1 MFSGR
6 AGQACWIVSILN
18 LQCLLTLAKFQKN
31 SVLNFDYREQ
41 PFIPFPGEDYD
52 RKCRELRQNFSY
64 VPFLDS
70 PINLPAFIHIP
81 KTGGA
86 SIEKSLGQRYNFKK
100 RDFGN
105 CTENP
110 GSVICHCS
118 AWHIPPR
125 YLTPNPY
132 KRGTQQ
138 TFCVIREPLDRGLSE
153 IKMRIPPK
161 KQNTRESIIRHA
173 NHVLNEYVKLGP
185 QIIAVWSNDCH
196 WMPQFVYVWNGNGA
210 PTCDYILRYEDGL
223 NESYTHLMSHVH
235 KKNKRPE
242 SSLKYN
248 VTHHS
253 RFLETLTVND
263 IQANVALAFR
273 RLYWEDSC
281 LFGYNLDLDVDP
293 VKIDTTSSSTAS
305 FTSRPT

>member
-6 AGQACWIVSILN
+6 AGQAYWTVSILN
-18 LQCLLTLAKFQKN
+18 LQCVLTLAKFQKN
-31 SVLNFDYREQ
+31 SVLNFYYREQ
-41 PFIPFPGEDYD
+41 PFIPFPGKDYD
-52 RKCRELRQNFSY
+52 RKCRELRQNFSD
-64 VPFLDS
+64 VPFLDLPLS
-70 PINLPAFIHIP
+70 PPAFIHIP

-86 SIEKSLGQRYNFKK
+86 SIEKQLGQRYNFNK
-100 RDFGN
+100 REFGN

-132 KRGTQQ
+132 KRGTRK

-153 IKMRIPPK
+153 IKMKMPAQ
-161 KQNTRESIIRHA
+161 KQKTRESIIQQA
-173 NHVLNEYVKLGP
+173 NRVLREYVKKGSENV
-185 QIIAVWSNDCH
+185 AVWSDDCH

-223 NESYTHLMSHVH
+223 NESYTHLMSNVL
-235 KKNKRPE
+235 KKNKKRE
-242 SSLKYN
+242 STLTFHQ
-248 VTHHS
+248 THHS

-263 IQANVALAFR
+263 INADVALAFR

-281 LFGYNLDLDVDP
+281 LFGYNLGTNL
-293 VKIDTTSSSTAS
+293 SSSTLE
-305 FTSRPT
+305 